1 MSWKV
6 KVLEFVTKY
15 NRFLRLAVLLGV
27 LLALSIL
34 SSGNNPTGEVDPDED
49 APF

>member
-15 NRFLRLAVLLGV
+15 NRLLRFAALLGV
-27 LLALSIL
+27 VLALSIL
-34 SSGNNPTGEVDPDED
+34 SSGSNPTGEVDPDDD

>member
-6 KVLEFVTKY
+6 KVLEIVTKY
-15 NRFLRLAVLLGV
+15 NKLLRLAVLLGV
-27 LLALSIL
+27 LLALGIL

>member
-6 KVLEFVTKY
+6 KILEFVTKY
-15 NRFLRLAVLLGV
+15 NRLLRFAVLLGA
-27 LLALSIL
+27 LLALSL
-34 SSGNNPTGEVDPDED
+34 LGTGNNPTGEVDPNED

>member
-6 KVLEFVTKY
+6 RILEFVTKY
-15 NRFLRLAVLLGV
+15 NKFLRLAALVGV
-27 LLALSIL
+27 LLALSAL
-34 SSGNNPTGEVDPDED
+34 SSGNNPTGEVDPNED